1 MHSPA
6 RPLFLSLAVALA
18 LGGAARAEDPKPAA
32 PAPAP
37 APAPDS
43 PQILKDFLK
52 GLYLAEGLAAEQ
64 VILYPLYVLEKPA
77 DLEIVSV
84 LGNTALRVAE
94 PEGKAGREWVKVSNP
109 GPKPVLLLGGT
120 VLEGGKRDRV
130 VRFDR
135 IIPSADAADV
145 EVVVAAMAADVRKEP
160 TDFKVQDFLA
170 PSYLRQAVQFSSSNG
185 LVPRFVSHFL
195 EFRNPSD
202 KRQSLVSIGESDAL
216 ADYCLV
222 CQRSFSEWPE
232 KKGAGTVIGGLAVV
246 RGRAQSVEAYATNQ
260 QLQDW
265 FAPVLKSLSFP
276 AAALELRA
284 KKLGLPLPA
293 KDDPKA
299 LEAGNATAKDL
310 MAQLS
315 NATFERKK
323 MGENVVGET
332 WVVKLKD
339 GSRGLATLF
348 GGRVVHLALYPD
360 DPFENS
366 LYSQSLVPMDPED
379 ASGDPDDEAGRAELE
394 RRASSG
400 ARLTEAE
407 KRLLER
413 LRNRPG
419 IK

>member
-1 MHSPA
+1 MRIHASLLA
-6 RPLFLSLAVALA
+6 LSLAAGLVLA
-18 LGGAARAEDPKPAA
+18 PVGAARAGDPKPGAPAAA
-32 PAPAP
+32 PDGA
-37 APAPDS
+37 
-43 PQILKDFLK
+43 QILKDYLK
-52 GLYLAEGLAAEQ
+52 SLYLSDGLAAEQ
-64 VILYPLYVLEKPA
+64 VILFPLYVLQKPA
-77 DLEIVSV
+77 DLEVVSV
-84 LGNTALRVAE
+84 LGNTPLRVTE
-94 PEGKAGREWVKVSNP
+94 PETKAGKEWIRVSNP

-160 TDFKVQDFLA
+160 TEFKVHDFLA
-170 PSYLRQAVQFSSSNG
+170 PAYLRQSVQFSSSNG

-202 KRQSLVSIGESDAL
+202 KRQSLVAVGDSDAL

-232 KKGAGTVIGGLAVV
+232 KKGAGTVVGGLAVV
-246 RGRAQSVEAYATNQ
+246 RGRAQSIEVYATNQ

-284 KKLGLPLPA
+284 KKLGLPLPS

-299 LEAGNATAKDL
+299 METGTTAAKDL
-310 MAQLS
+310 MAQLA

-323 MGENVVGET
+323 LAEGVVGET
-332 WVVKLKD
+332 WIVKLKD
-339 GSRGLATLF
+339 GTRGLATIF
-348 GGRVVHLALYPD
+348 DGRVVHLALYPD

-366 LYSQSLVPMDPED
+366 LYSQSLTPMDPED
-379 ASGDPDDEAGRAELE
+379 TSGDPTDEAGRAELE
-394 RRASSG
+394 RRAGRG